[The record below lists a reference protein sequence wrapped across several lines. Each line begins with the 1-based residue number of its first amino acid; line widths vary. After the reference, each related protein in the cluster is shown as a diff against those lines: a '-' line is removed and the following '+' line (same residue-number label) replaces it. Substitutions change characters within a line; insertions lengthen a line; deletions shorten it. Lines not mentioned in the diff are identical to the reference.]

1 MRMCVNFKDIAS
13 AKGAKLEKITRE
25 MTCNQW
31 KNSLLQ
37 KIDIEIFKEII
48 ACGDNVNNGI
58 EIDDAICLVSQFSKW

>member
-1 MRMCVNFKDIAS
+1 MRMYVNFKDIAS

-25 MTCNQW
+25 MTCNQL

-37 KIDIEIFKEII
+37 KKYIEVFKDII

-58 EIDDAICLVSQFSKW
+58 AIYDGICLVFQFSK